1 MFKPLYDE
9 VNVFISFNFIRIKL
23 HNKQSFKVHIYQ
35 LKSNNIPDEDQIHS
49 KYASKEINIM
59 NELSWGTKIK
69 LLKDDKPNNRRVGIS
84 MLQMPDTAE
93 VKKTESRTED
103 DSMKMKLFRL
113 MYETVR
119 DSDTKVK
126 RAELIKAHYTNYTT
140 FEFGF
145 IVGDLLD
152 KFNVMS
158 DIAVTTKRLYKDW
171 KPMEHINAYEQIAN
185 KAIEINHLIDMIKVI
200 NKKGVLS
207 NSK

>member
-1 MFKPLYDE
+1 MVLKLEPRDINDVDE
-9 VNVFISFNFIRIKL
+9 GYTS
-23 HNKQSFKVHIYQ
+23 
-35 LKSNNIPDEDQIHS
+35 S
-49 KYASKEINIM
+49 KFASKETNII
-59 NELSWGTKIK
+59 NELSWNTKIK
-69 LLKDDKPNNRRVGIS
+69 ILKGESSQPYNRRVGIS
-84 MLQMPDTAE
+84 MLRMPETPE
-93 VKKTESRTED
+93 VKKTMDTKTED

-158 DIAVTTKRLYKDW
+158 DIALTMKRLYKQW

-185 KAIEINHLIDMIKVI
+185 KAIEINHLIDIIKVI
-200 NKKGVLS
+200 NKKGLLS